1 MNGHDG
7 GQLVIKNALRTAES
21 LKKCSTNAKLIQSR
35 TLVGL
40 NSNNFQ
46 QLNADDWL
54 SVLEVYPEPAH
65 EVDARKPAGR
75 FILSFSAIRR
85 HWNHPTDQNT
95 FC

>member
-1 MNGHDG
+1 MADTR
-7 GQLVIKNALRTAES
+7 LWTFEWARWWP
-21 LKKCSTNAKLIQSR
+21 SR

-54 SVLEVYPEPAH
+54 SVLEVYPESAH

-85 HWNHPTDQNT
+85 H
-95 FC
+95 